1 MLVILYE
8 AIDLGK
14 ILLIIGSPANNG
26 YYVL

>member
-14 ILLIIGSPANNG
+14 ILLITGTPANTGN
-26 YYVL
+26 YVM